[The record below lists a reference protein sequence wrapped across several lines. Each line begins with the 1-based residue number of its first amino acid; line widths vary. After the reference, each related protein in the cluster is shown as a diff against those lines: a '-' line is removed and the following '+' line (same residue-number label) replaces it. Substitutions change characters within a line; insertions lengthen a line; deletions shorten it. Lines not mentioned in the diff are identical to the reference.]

1 MRKIIEFMPTLM
13 LSCFTGLVVWNGH
26 IESVYALIAAAI
38 LWAHWFYITIPKPD
52 CTPRLDELD
61 QQVADLVD
69 SRDEMTKSI
78 DALKTAVGM
87 RQLR

>member
-1 MRKIIEFMPTLM
+1 MRKSHDILP
-13 LSCFTGLVVWNGH
+13 SVVLV
-26 IESVYALIAAAI
+26 SAFAALAFSHDAVTVTAFIASAI
-38 LWAHWFYITIPKPD
+38 LWAFWFFVTIPKPD
-52 CTPRLDELD
+52 YTPRLNELD
-61 QQVADLVD
+61 HQVADLVD